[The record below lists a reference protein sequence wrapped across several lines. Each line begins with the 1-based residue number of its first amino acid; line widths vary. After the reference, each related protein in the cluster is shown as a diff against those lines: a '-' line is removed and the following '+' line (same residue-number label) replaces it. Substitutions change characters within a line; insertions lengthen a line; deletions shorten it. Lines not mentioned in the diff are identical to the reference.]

1 MKKILTTLIGTSLLA
16 GALYASENIKIDHSK
31 MTMSQSECQAMMKTQ
46 KKINN
51 MDEQKTSKS
60 GLDLLLERYSN
71 DDPFGGG

>member
-16 GALYASENIKIDHSK
+16 GALFASGNMTMDDSK
-31 MTMSQSECQAMMKTQ
+31 MSMAQSECQSMMKTQ
-46 KKINN
+46 KKMHN
-51 MDEQKTSKS
+51 MDEKKTSKS